1 MCVTSPQPC
10 TFDQLLLRAD
20 ALAASG
26 RRSLLGITGA
36 PGAGKSTLAAG
47 LADALGADRAVV
59 VPMDGFHLDQRVLD
73 RWARADRKGAPD
85 TFDADGWTADE
96 LVLVQSHLRDR
107 GNRYE
112 VLHRFNLST
121 DSRD

>member
-1 MCVTSPQPC
+1 MGVREGE
-10 TFDQLLLRAD
+10 DQLA
-20 ALAASG
+20 ALAE
-26 RRSLLGITGA
+26 RSRNAAVRAGVRVDGA
-36 PGAGKSTLAAG
+36 RFVPHLTLA
-47 LADALGADRAVV
+47 RASRAIDTTRLV
-59 VPMDGFHLDQRVLD
+59 RVLD
-73 RWARADRKGAPD
+73 
-85 TFDADGWTADE
+85 TIDADGWTADE